1 MSAMTAAAQAPRLLC
16 ASTAPTAWP
25 AARACSACFRCRWY
39 PAHRA
44 QAHHLQQ
51 LRHRLAFAPML
62 ASETGIRVLASGIF
76 KPSTQSEMGILKPS
90 TQTVCVAK
98 ATPTAALVS
107 LTRNHRLPRSR
118 RHSSAPVSLQKSPT
132 LPQMATAPVLDP
144 ILQTVIWIP
153 APTVVFVWCTRPHHM
168 LRRFRRASP
177 SPQACA

>member
-1 MSAMTAAAQAPRLLC
+1 MTAAAQAPRLLC

-25 AARACSACFRCRWY
+25 AARAYRACFRCRWY

-62 ASETGIRVLASGIF
+62 ASEMGIRVLASGIF
-76 KPSTQSEMGILKPS
+76 KPS

>member
-1 MSAMTAAAQAPRLLC
+1 MTAAAQAPRLLC

-25 AARACSACFRCRWY
+25 AARAYRACFRCRWY

-62 ASETGIRVLASGIF
+62 ASEMGIRVLASRIF
-76 KPSTQSEMGILKPS
+76 KPG

-118 RHSSAPVSLQKSPT
+118 RHSSAPVSVQKSPT

-153 APTVVFVWCTRPHHM
+153 APTVVFVWCTLPHHM

>member
-1 MSAMTAAAQAPRLLC
+1 MTAAAQAPRLLS

-62 ASETGIRVLASGIF
+62 ASEMGIRVLASGIF
-76 KPSTQSEMGILKPS
+76 KPSA
-90 TQTVCVAK
+90 QTVRVVK

-153 APTVVFVWCTRPHHM
+153 APTVVYVWCPRPHHM

-177 SPQACA
+177 SPQAGA

>member
-1 MSAMTAAAQAPRLLC
+1 MTAAAQAPRLLC

-25 AARACSACFRCRWY
+25 AARACRACFRCRWY

-62 ASETGIRVLASGIF
+62 ASEMGIRVLASGIF
-76 KPSTQSEMGILKPS
+76 KPSTQ
-90 TQTVCVAK
+90 TVRVVK